1 MVLVSLSSVIS
12 FPIYRRRHSALGND
26 DEKGQVV
33 ATKQVA
39 DPKVAWQ

>member
-1 MVLVSLSSVIS
+1 MVLVSLSSAIS

-26 DEKGQVV
+26 EKGRVV